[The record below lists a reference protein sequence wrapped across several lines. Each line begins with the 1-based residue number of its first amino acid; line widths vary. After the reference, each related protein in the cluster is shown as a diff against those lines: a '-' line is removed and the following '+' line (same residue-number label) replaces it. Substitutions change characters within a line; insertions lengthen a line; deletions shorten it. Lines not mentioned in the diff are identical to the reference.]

1 MITPAFTV
9 EQDHSSV
16 TIKINTPHVR
26 AQDVDLFV
34 EGSEFKFYLKP
45 YFLRLQLPGNIIE
58 DEKSTA
64 NYDIATGIFTIMVT
78 KETAGE
84 HFEDL
89 DLLTKLLARRG
100 EVKPVKSTPKKPLI
114 EVISSTTE
122 MQEDKIMD
130 AAEFDWQLP
139 QELPTEELLTST
151 TTYGFNSQ
159 YNHYFTHVDETANE
173 INCVQSPEKST
184 AESRRE
190 DRVNEENAKFDE
202 DYYVNDFVNTEEID
216 DIIKYKS
223 IWWKELKRIQK
234 KAAAEEKQSKVQL
247 IQEVVPESN
256 SDIAD
261 LTMGNLEI
269 NDYSQS
275 LIEFTEKENSIMRTM
290 PNREY
295 LLSNEKSI
303 YLGLIDILFAY
314 SYNHRQTEGEDTVE
328 SVWTIGKLSPSI
340 AGLEKFST
348 LQETLISCYRRALA
362 FPLYR
367 NYKLCDKILQDVY
380 ILLKLGKR
388 AILKA
393 LLEIKD
399 MFDHHDIYY
408 IYSKIWL
415 DDYCIWIQQ
424 SSDNVLKTLARELH
438 HFQLSKTLLDWDL
451 EDLEEIARVMT
462 QNADPQQEE

>member
-1 MITPAFTV
+1 
-9 EQDHSSV
+9 
-16 TIKINTPHVR
+16 
-26 AQDVDLFV
+26 
-34 EGSEFKFYLKP
+34 
-45 YFLRLQLPGNIIE
+45 
-58 DEKSTA
+58 
-64 NYDIATGIFTIMVT
+64 
-78 KETAGE
+78 
-84 HFEDL
+84 
-89 DLLTKLLARRG
+89 
-100 EVKPVKSTPKKPLI
+100 
-114 EVISSTTE
+114 
-122 MQEDKIMD
+122 MD
-130 AAEFDWQLP
+130 AADFDWQLP

-173 INCVQSPEKST
+173 INCVQTPEKST

-216 DIIKYKS
+216 HIIKYKS

-234 KAAAEEKQSKVQL
+234 KAATEEKQSKVQL
-247 IQEVVPESN
+247 IQEIEPESN
-256 SDIAD
+256 NDIAD
-261 LTMGNLEI
+261 LTMGNLDI

-275 LIEFTEKENSIMRTM
+275 LIEFTDKENAIMRTL

-328 SVWTIGKLSPSI
+328 SAWTIGKLSPSI
-340 AGLEKFST
+340 SGLEKFST

-367 NYKLCDKILQDVY
+367 NYNLCDKILQDVY

-415 DDYCIWIQQ
+415 DDYCIWVQQ

-438 HFQLSKTLLDWDL
+438 HFQLSKTLMDWDL

-462 QNADPQQEE
+462 QNADLQQEE

>member
-9 EQDHSSV
+9 EQDHNSV
-16 TIKINTPHVR
+16 TIKINSPHVR

-34 EGSEFKFYLKP
+34 DGSEFKFYLKP
-45 YFLRLQLPGNIIE
+45 YFLRLQLPGNICE
-58 DEKSTA
+58 DEQSTA
-64 NYDIATGIFTIMVT
+64 NYDISTGIFTIKVT
-78 KETAGE
+78 KETPGE

-100 EVKPVKSTPKKPLI
+100 EQKSGETATKKPLI

-122 MQEDKIMD
+122 TQDIIQD
-130 AAEFDWQLP
+130 AEEFDWQLP

-159 YNHYFTHVDETANE
+159 YNGYFTYVAETANE
-173 INCVQSPEKST
+173 INCVQNPEKST

-216 DIIKYKS
+216 HIIKFKTS
-223 IWWKELKRIQK
+223 WWKELRRIQK
-234 KAAAEEKQSKVQL
+234 KASAEQKQSKVQL
-247 IQEVVPESN
+247 IQEVRPESN
-256 SDIAD
+256 SDIPD
-261 LTMGNLEI
+261 LSMGGLEI

-275 LIEFTEKENSIMRTM
+275 LIEFTEKENVMMRTL
-290 PNREY
+290 PNKEY

-303 YLGLIDILFAY
+303 YLGLIDLLFAY

-340 AGLEKFST
+340 AGLEKFTT

-367 NYKLCDKILQDVY
+367 NYNLCDKILQDIY

-388 AILKA
+388 AVLKA
-393 LLEIKD
+393 LLEMKD

-424 SSDNVLKTLARELH
+424 SSGNVLKTLAHELH
-438 HFQLSKTLLDWDL
+438 HFQLPKALMDLDL
-451 EDLEEIARVMT
+451 EELEEIARDMM
-462 QNADPQQEE
+462 QNADIQQVE

>member
-100 EVKPVKSTPKKPLI
+100 EVKPAESTPKKPLI
-114 EVISSTTE
+114 EVISSTSE
-122 MQEDKIMD
+122 SQEDKIMD

-247 IQEVVPESN
+247 IQEIVPENN

-275 LIEFTEKENSIMRTM
+275 LIEFTDKENSIMRTL

-328 SVWTIGKLSPSI
+328 SAWTIGKLSPTI

-408 IYSKIWL
+408 IYCKIWL

-438 HFQLSKTLLDWDL
+438 HFQLSKTLMDWDL
-451 EDLEEIARVMT
+451 EDLEEVSVFVQVMKIHGSF
-462 QNADPQQEE
+462 D